1 MRAGQWLTRLGL
13 DEYMQWCEDMNMK
26 AFLAVWAGK
35 SFGDIL
41 SGSDLHPYVDDIMN
55 ELEVRLQITSLQAPS
70 S

>member
-1 MRAGQWLTRLGL
+1 
-13 DEYMQWCEDMNMK
+13 MQWCEDMNMK
-26 AFLAVWAGK
+26 ALLAVWAGK

-55 ELEVRLQITSLQAPS
+55 ELEVRLQITSPKAPS